1 MGQDFDIK
9 YLIGNVVSL
18 ICFRIVHL
26 IILVSS
32 AILPTILYDSHG
44 EILSLRPA
52 QVLHWD

>member
-32 AILPTILYDSHG
+32 AILPTILYDLHG